1 MNQNI
6 KELSLDSLP
15 VGLRFRPTDEELVRY
30 YLRRK
35 INGHDDDV
43 KAIREIDI
51 CKCEPWDLPGTP
63 NFLLL
68 LELIQILVVCGRNQ
82 SFWCC
87 RFFSDQN
94 KRFRVVLLLPVGPEV
109 P

>member
-6 KELSLDSLP
+6 KVLTLDSLP
-15 VGLRFRPTDEELVRY
+15 VGLRFRPTDEELVRF

-51 CKCEPWDLPGTP
+51 CKWEPWDLPGT
-63 NFLLL
+63 NLSSCNLYY
-68 LELIQILVVCGRNQ
+68 IYIRITHI
-82 SFWCC
+82 
-87 RFFSDQN
+87 
-94 KRFRVVLLLPVGPEV
+94 
-109 P
+109 